1 PALPRR
7 GDPGLRSAGLRR
19 PRVPRPAPAAR
30 PPGTSTGAAGGLSR
44 TERVRGAFD
53 RFDGT
58 SRAEWN
64 PPGDEPPPTGP
75 PEWPPEPPQSPPP
88 RPDEVPVEDPEE
100 LPGDEPEEAPGGDLR
115 HR

>member
-1 PALPRR
+1 MST
-7 GDPGLRSAGLRR
+7 SAGQLRI
-19 PRVPRPAPAAR
+19 
-30 PPGTSTGAAGGLSR
+30 AGGQR
-44 TERVRGAFD
+44 TADRVRAAAERLEG
-53 RFDGT
+53 R

-100 LPGDEPEEAPGGDLR
+100 LPGEEPDEAPDGDLR
-115 HR
+115 RR